1 MKRCLLPTAAIGLT
15 SFCLAGCSDM
25 PERVSVPA
33 MDPASIGSQALAAYD
48 ADKDGA
54 IAAAELDACP
64 GLKRGLTQID
74 ANNDSRLTA
83 EEVAA
88 RIRRYQDDRLG
99 IIGFNGFI
107 TMDGQPLEGALV
119 TLEPETFM
127 GSSIEPAEATSDA
140 GGVFQ
145 PTTPGVAAG
154 LFGARAGIYRIKVSK
169 KDAKG
174 GETIPAR
181 YNSQTTL
188 GVELGSDSPVCN
200 QGLEL
205 ALSSRQGA

>member
-1 MKRCLLPTAAIGLT
+1 MKRCFLRAATLFLT
-15 SFCLAGCSDM
+15 SLCLAGCSDM
-25 PERVSVPA
+25 PQRVSVPS
-33 MDPASIGSQALAAYD
+33 MDPESIGSEALAAYD
-48 ADKDGA
+48 ADTDGA
-54 IAAAELDACP
+54 LAAAELDACP
-64 GLKRGLTQID
+64 GLKRGLEQID
-74 ANNDSRLTA
+74 LDRDGRLTA
-83 EEVAA
+83 EEIAA
-88 RIRRYQDDRLG
+88 RIRQYQDDRLG
-99 IIGFNGFI
+99 IIGFNGFV
-107 TMDGQPLEGALV
+107 TMDGQPLEGAVV

-145 PTTPGVAAG
+145 PTTPGVAPG

-169 KDAKG
+169 KDANG

-181 YNSQTTL
+181 YNSQTML

-205 ALSSRQGA
+205 ALSSGQGA